1 MRDVDTTSEE
11 DEPVPSPSA
20 RRKRGRSSTA
30 PKSYVESDATT
41 GEEEEEEAEFAPM
54 LKKVKVEPV
63 DQQGV
68 AAVAN
73 SNTPLEEEDEGVS
86 FI

>member
-41 GEEEEEEAEFAPM
+41 GEEEEEAEFAPM

-63 DQQGV
+63 DQQGG

>member
-1 MRDVDTTSEE
+1 MDTTSEE

-30 PKSYVESDATT
+30 PKSYAESDATT
-41 GEEEEEEAEFAPM
+41 GEEEEEFAPM

-73 SNTPLEEEDEGVS
+73 SNTPLEEEEEGIS
-86 FI
+86 SI